1 MKKLETYKT
10 TLIIR
15 TETEERSVSLN
26 TSIARGWTELSD
38 VIAKEKSDA
47 QDASLL
53 ARRDRGL
60 AGGLW
65 LTKQAENAKLYI
77 DAIQTAITPSEYH
90 KIEDIIEYIDLNG
103 LRAIAVE
110 IINRYTAYYDSQTKE
125 FAE

>member
-1 MKKLETYKT
+1 MDRLETYKT
-10 TLIIR
+10 TIIIR

-26 TSIARGWTELSD
+26 TSIARGWNELSD
-38 VIAKEKSDA
+38 VIAKEKGDI

-53 ARRDRGL
+53 AKRDKTL
-60 AGGLW
+60 AAGLW

-77 DAIQTAITPSEYH
+77 NAIQTALTPSEYR
-90 KIEDIIEYIDLNG
+90 KIRDIIEYIDLNG

>member
-1 MKKLETYKT
+1 MDRLETYKT
-10 TLIIR
+10 TIIIR

-26 TSIARGWTELSD
+26 TSIARGWNELSD
-38 VIAKEKSDA
+38 VIAKEKGDI

-53 ARRDRGL
+53 AKRDKTL
-60 AGGLW
+60 AAGLW

-77 DAIQTAITPSEYH
+77 NAIQTALTPGEYR
-90 KIEDIIEYIDLNG
+90 KIRDIIEYIDLNG

>member
-1 MKKLETYKT
+1 MDRLETYKT
-10 TLIIR
+10 TIIIR

-26 TSIARGWTELSD
+26 TSIARGWNELSD
-38 VIAKEKSDA
+38 VIAKEKGDI

-53 ARRDRGL
+53 AKRDKTL
-60 AGGLW
+60 AAGLW

-77 DAIQTAITPSEYH
+77 NAIQTALTPSEYR
-90 KIEDIIEYIDLNG
+90 KIRDIIEYIDLNG
-103 LRAIAVE
+103 LRTIAVE